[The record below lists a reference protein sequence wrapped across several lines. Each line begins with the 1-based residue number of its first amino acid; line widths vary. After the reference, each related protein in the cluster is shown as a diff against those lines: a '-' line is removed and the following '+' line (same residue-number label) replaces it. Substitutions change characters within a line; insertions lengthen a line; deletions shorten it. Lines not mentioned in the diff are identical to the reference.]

1 MRRRLALAI
10 TVVAALVAG
19 CAAQTGVG
27 VNTVLGYE
35 GLGRQLEVFYAQRAW
50 ERNAS
55 CPNPRIDAILRAEVI
70 DETEDE
76 LVARVR
82 YSWRDSSRLDGNRAG
97 VRLGVGAGN
106 RCRGIGERRFTLERA
121 GEGVRVVAMS
131 GSQRPE
137 PIPRGRRVA
146 P

>member
-1 MRRRLALAI
+1 MHRRAALAI
-10 TVVAALVAG
+10 TLAAALVAG

-27 VNTVLGYE
+27 FNTVLGYE
-35 GLGRQLEVFYAQRAW
+35 GLGRQIEVFYAQRAW
-50 ERNAS
+50 ERNAT
-55 CPNPRIDAILRAEVI
+55 CPNPRIDTILRAEVI
-70 DETEDE
+70 EETEDE
-76 LVARVR
+76 IVARVR
-82 YSWRDSSRLDGNRAG
+82 YSWRDSSRLEGSRTG

-106 RCRGIGERRFTLERA
+106 RCRGIDQRRFTLERA

-131 GSQRPE
+131 GAQRPE